1 MNYTKTI
8 EKYGSELWSFN
19 VAGVTFRNKDGEERQ
34 EIIERLHVGC
44 EYNVRIERY
53 TYNGEPAYYVYINS
67 KIVGNVPRNVA
78 AAFAAKEDADFWVL
92 TTKAGI
98 HGGPECDDEDYEDR
112 SYGVH
117 MTVKLVSPAEREA
130 RHMWVDDEGNLYQD
144 PEVETSTPPKQST
157 ARSARQTAADAER
170 AYVEKHRRAR
180 RNVLLAA
187 LVVCVVFYAFCMIRR
202 LLF

>member
-67 KIVGNVPRNVA
+67 KVVGNVPRNVA
-78 AAFAAKEDADFWVL
+78 AAFAAKEDDDFWVL
-92 TTKAGI
+92 PVKAGI
-98 HGGPECDDEDYEDR
+98 HGGSAYEDEDYEDR

-117 MTVKLVSPAEREA
+117 MTVKLASPAEREA

-144 PEVETSTPPKQST
+144 PEVETTAPPKQST
-157 ARSARQTAADAER
+157 AQSAKQAVADTER
-170 AYVEKHRRAR
+170 TYVEKHRIVR
-180 RNVLLAA
+180 RNVLLTA
-187 LVVCVVFYAFCMIRR
+187 LVVCVVFYALCMIYR